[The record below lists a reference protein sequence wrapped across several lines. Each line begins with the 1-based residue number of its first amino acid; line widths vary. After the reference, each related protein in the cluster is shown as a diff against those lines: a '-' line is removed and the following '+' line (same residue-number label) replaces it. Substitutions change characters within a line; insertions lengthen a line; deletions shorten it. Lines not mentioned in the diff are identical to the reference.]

1 MLKKTES
8 SSTFCNKFEC
18 NLQQT
23 ALIYAWLNDPP
34 TPHHGFEKKKIV
46 VSLAT
51 FVAIQ
56 VWCGIP
62 NERVPKSPLK

>member
-23 ALIYAWLNDPP
+23 ALIYAWLNEPH
-34 TPHHGFEKKKIV
+34 TPHHGFEKKNSSFSSNLCGNTGV
-46 VSLAT
+46 V
-51 FVAIQ
+51 
-56 VWCGIP
+56 WNP
-62 NERVPKSPLK
+62 